1 MGYSE
6 FSFGLLICFLLSF
19 ILGIERQ
26 YRRRSL
32 GLRTMILIAI
42 GSYLFVSFSFL
53 LSDYNIDATRIA
65 SQVVAGIGFFGAGVI
80 LKDTEKNKVR
90 GLTTAAT
97 MWCDAAIG
105 VLCAGGF
112 IEEAVVA
119 TLFVLFANIVLRY
132 INHFINDRT
141 KNKSISE
148 VFNVKINSDDISK
161 ISKIVKQ
168 ELNQPEMFKDS
179 SHKELDL
186 NEFNADDLAK
196 AFEKLDNFKLFSA
209 LNKLEKPEL
218 FAVLNKQ
225 NEQKILKE
233 SYDEIMK
240 NDNITGFI
248 NNDISE
254 IVEEKINLIKES
266 LDIAKASIK
275 NIER

>member
-141 KNKSISE
+141 RNKSISE

-161 ISKIVKQ
+161 ISDYINKYILDK
-168 ELNQPEMFKDS
+168 KD
-179 SHKELDL
+179 
-186 NEFNADDLAK
+186 
-196 AFEKLDNFKLFSA
+196 
-209 LNKLEKPEL
+209 
-218 FAVLNKQ
+218 
-225 NEQKILKE
+225 I
-233 SYDEIMK
+233 EIINYIK
-240 NDNITGFI
+240 NDNDIEFDFVVNKNENKKFNDFI
-248 NNDISE
+248 IDIMSKFKIKKYE
-254 IVEEKINLIKES
+254 YKKLDEYNIGDEEL
-266 LDIAKASIK
+266 
-275 NIER
+275 